1 MIDVAWNVGVFHCSR
16 AGISFIILAIFWQF
30 FCHQLPATWK
40 CFQVTKQFIPIKIY
54 TLIYIYTCVYMLY
67 HPYNNISLDDSVVRD
82 ATVTLVVPQVSH
94 GCSAEAI
101 GSPAWLASAGKG
113 WPQGMTLETINMK
126 LPKSCSFSDMVCCC
140 CIMSNPLYFW
150 HIYIYIY
157 ILSFLTVLFFFQYV
171 FPRVLFPCVYTKSL
185 LVIFST
191 ATHPMIFFGSFF
203 IPLGSN
209 PSLMVPLKY
218 DPPIGCA
225 S

>member
-1 MIDVAWNVGVFHCSR
+1 M
-16 AGISFIILAIFWQF
+16 
-30 FCHQLPATWK
+30 
-40 CFQVTKQFIPIKIY
+40 IY
-54 TLIYIYTCVYMLY
+54 TWIYIYTCVYMLY
-67 HPYNNISLDDSVVRD
+67 HPYNSISLDESVVRD

-150 HIYIYIY
+150 HIYIYI
-157 ILSFLTVLFFFQYV
+157 ILFDGVVFFFNMFFPVSYSHA
-171 FPRVLFPCVYTKSL
+171 FTPRVCWWSL
-185 LVIFST
+185 VQQPIQWFL
-191 ATHPMIFFGSFF
+191 FGSFF